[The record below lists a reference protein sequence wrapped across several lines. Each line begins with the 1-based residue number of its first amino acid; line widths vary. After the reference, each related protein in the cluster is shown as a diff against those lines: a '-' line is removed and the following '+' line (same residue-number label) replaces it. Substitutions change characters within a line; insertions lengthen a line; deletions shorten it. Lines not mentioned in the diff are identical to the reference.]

1 MDNTILDQIK
11 VEEYCSYKPDG
22 LRKIYVGHVYFV
34 IMNELYATQQHK
46 ITNNIIAQENK
57 SEALDGLI
65 ETSGVCELI
74 NIKELLLLRYICT
87 NYGITTESKVLL
99 KGLGNNHPFSV
110 LNQPTAICFR
120 QMKATGRSRI
130 LAELKNVKKSF
141 DR

>member
-22 LRKIYVGHVYFV
+22 LRKIYVGHVFCYY
-34 IMNELYATQQHK
+34 EHATQQHK
-46 ITNNIIAQENK
+46 ITNNIIAQENI

-141 DR
+141 